1 MKNLVPLVGILLIF
15 SLSSC
20 KKENEDSIIGQWQ
33 WFKTTSG
40 QIIITSES
48 VDSTHYIEFS
58 KAGLYYLFDNSK
70 KLIDTHPY
78 ELGESSNPNVFKFLE
93 SDMADF
99 TDGYMIQN
107 DTLSIWNL
115 YGFITWTSYY
125 KRIK

>member
-1 MKNLVPLVGILLIF
+1 MKNLIPLVGILLIF
-15 SLSSC
+15 SLTSC

-33 WFKTTSG
+33 WFKSTSG

-58 KAGLYYLFDNSK
+58 KAGLYYFFDKSK

-78 ELGESSNPNVFKFLE
+78 ELGKSSNSNVFKFLE
-93 SDMADF
+93 SDMGDF
-99 TDGYMIQN
+99 TEGYMIQN